1 LLVAT
6 EVILGK
12 DTARDRDMMSN
23 EEREKSPAGG
33 TAPGRAKKA
42 PAGKEDWIGANL
54 RKVYDEA
61 LNEPVPDRFLSI
73 LKEIEKKERGS

>member
-1 LLVAT
+1 
-6 EVILGK
+6 
-12 DTARDRDMMSN
+12 MMSN
-23 EEREKSPAGG
+23 EERDKSPAGG
-33 TAPGRAKKA
+33 IAPGRAKKA

-61 LNEPVPDRFLSI
+61 LNEPVPDRFLSL